1 MNQIAF
7 LQPKGGERLGLCVF
21 DSFFLP
27 LYNVMI
33 VFTIIFLDEEKR
45 GHHSCIQYDFKKRKN
60 QAAQREQKE

>member
-7 LQPKGGERLGLCVF
+7 LQPKGGEGLGLCVF

-33 VFTIIFLDEEKR
+33 VFTIIFLDEEK
-45 GHHSCIQYDFKKRKN
+45 GGYTACIQYDFKKRKN
-60 QAAQREQKE
+60 RAAQQAQKE